1 MNSEE
6 ALAEIETAV
15 REGRSANLAGAN
27 LRSAQLI
34 STNLQG
40 ANLTG
45 ANLTDASLPI
55 ANLSRAILEGADL
68 DRADLRS
75 ANLSYAN
82 LDSASLKSANLTGAD
97 LTDAILRGAN
107 LTRANL
113 KGAYLA
119 GANLTGANLDGA
131 NLTRADLTRANLRDA
146 RLGGVNLTRANL
158 TGANLTRANL
168 TDANLEGA
176 NLTDADLEGAN
187 LRGASLTGADLE
199 GANLTDANL
208 DGASLADA
216 NLFAANLADA
226 SLTGALVADA
236 NLSRANLLGADLRGA
251 SLTRANLYGANL
263 TRAHLTDAN
272 LTGANLEDTDG
283 LDALGDATGV
293 TWPAGFSLP
302 TPEVTPYRAYGKQ
315 SAAVLKLRKP
325 DTPRAA
331 KEFKKKYPTEFEVL
345 KQDTQGRD
353 FSDQII
359 AQIAARHV
367 TPFDWAIT
375 YGKYT
380 SGMQRLCS
388 EPNKVI
394 KANVDLTDPRF
405 TDREREI
412 LGKIREI
419 SRQSGHP
426 TERHPFFTIGWVRY
440 CELPNIKTILVE
452 EVQSDVQGVRK
463 GLKDPA
469 TRRQL
474 ESGGLNAEEI
484 EAATA
489 LLLPYTERFYEDA
502 LGIIFDIAQKSG
514 SKVEMLHY
522 DTKRRFGSPSAVYT
536 DLPRSMGMKL
546 SPGSD
551 VLPGDDDVKQTW
563 KITPNRKR
571 TSRRPAR
578 KTSRGTR
585 RTSRR

>member
-6 ALAEIETAV
+6 ALAEIEAAA
-15 REGRSANLAGAN
+15 REGRVADLGRAYLAGAN
-27 LRSAQLI
+27 LEDADLYRAYLAGASLEGANLKGANLRGASLYRANLTRANLEGAYLAGANLESANLVFANLEGANLASANLI
-34 STNLQG
+34 GALLTGAGLVDANLFGAYLSG

-45 ANLTDASLPI
+45 ANL
-55 ANLSRAILEGADL
+55 
-68 DRADLRS
+68 
-75 ANLSYAN
+75 
-82 LDSASLKSANLTGAD
+82 
-97 LTDAILRGAN
+97 
-107 LTRANL
+107 
-113 KGAYLA
+113 A
-119 GANLTGANLDGA
+119 GANLVG
-131 NLTRADLTRANLRDA
+131 ANLRDA
-146 RLGGVNLTRANL
+146 RLVDANL
-158 TGANLTRANL
+158 FGANLS
-168 TDANLEGA
+168 GA
-176 NLTDADLEGAN
+176 N
-187 LRGASLTGADLE
+187 
-199 GANLTDANL
+199 
-208 DGASLADA
+208 LADA
-216 NLFAANLADA
+216 NLFGANLSGANLA
-226 SLTGALVADA
+226 
-236 NLSRANLLGADLRGA
+236 
-251 SLTRANLYGANL
+251 
-263 TRAHLTDAN
+263 
-272 LTGANLEDTDG
+272 DTDG
-283 LDALGDATGV
+283 LDALSDATGV

-302 TPEVTPYRAYGKQ
+302 TTEVTPYRSYGKK
-315 SAAVLKLRKP
+315 SAAILKLRKP

-380 SGMQRLCS
+380 PGTQRLCS

-394 KANVDLTDPRF
+394 KANIDLMDPRF

-412 LGKIREI
+412 LGKIMEL
-419 SRQSGHP
+419 SRRSGHP
-426 TERHPFFTIGWVRY
+426 VERHRFFTIGWVRY
-440 CELPNIKTILVE
+440 CELPDIKTILVE

-463 GLKDPA
+463 GLKDPD

-551 VLPGDDDVKQTW
+551 VLPGRDDVEQTW

-571 TSRRPAR
+571 TSRPAR

-585 RTSRR
+585 RTSRS

>member
-1 MNSEE
+1 MTSEE
-6 ALAEIETAV
+6 ALAEIEAAK
-15 REGRSANLAGAN
+15 REGRPAQLANANLEGAD
-27 LRSAQLI
+27 LR
-34 STNLQG
+34 T
-40 ANLTG
+40 
-45 ANLTDASLPI
+45 
-55 ANLSRAILEGADL
+55 ANLSRAILEGANL
-68 DRADLRS
+68 SYANLTRANLAGANLSDANLSDARLS
-75 ANLSYAN
+75 DANLSDARLSYANLSYAN
-82 LDSASLKSANLTGAD
+82 LAGANLAGAN
-97 LTDAILRGAN
+97 LSDANLSDARLSYAN

-113 KGAYLA
+113 AGADLVGANLSDANLTRANLSYAKLAGAGLLGANLTGAGLAGANLSRAYLSD
-119 GANLTGANLDGA
+119 ANLTGANL
-131 NLTRADLTRANLRDA
+131 
-146 RLGGVNLTRANL
+146 
-158 TGANLTRANL
+158 
-168 TDANLEGA
+168 
-176 NLTDADLEGAN
+176 
-187 LRGASLTGADLE
+187 SGADLE
-199 GANLTDANL
+199 D
-208 DGASLADA
+208 
-216 NLFAANLADA
+216 
-226 SLTGALVADA
+226 
-236 NLSRANLLGADLRGA
+236 ADLAG
-251 SLTRANLYGANL
+251 
-263 TRAHLTDAN
+263 AN

-293 TWPAGFSLP
+293 TWPAGF
-302 TPEVTPYRAYGKQ
+302 TPPAIEATPYRAYGKQ

-359 AQIAARHV
+359 EQIAARHV
-367 TPFDWAIT
+367 TPFDWATT

-380 SGMQRLCS
+380 SEAQRLCS

-394 KANVDLTDPRF
+394 KANIDLTDPRF

-419 SRQSGHP
+419 SSRSGHP
-426 TERHPFFTIGWVRY
+426 VERHPFFTIGWVRY
-440 CELPNIKTILVE
+440 CELPDIKTLLVE

-484 EAATA
+484 EAATT

-522 DTKRRFGSPSAVYT
+522 DTKRQFGSPSAVYT

-551 VLPGDDDVKQTW
+551 VLPGRDDVKQTW

-571 TSRRPAR
+571 SSRRPAR

-585 RTSRR
+585 RRTSRR